1 MKIEKT
7 KEEMQE
13 FYKKH
18 QKENQ
23 EESLNKVQ
31 SEQEIQRKEFEK
43 KQKEIEL
50 KKEKQVRVSNE
61 FTNIAKQLL
70 LKFIDLEDD
79 QKYMPVECENI
90 IKEYYKNWFNN
101 DKDSYLPE
109 SQKRVINFFK
119 DVLLECKKI
128 DIAEPV
134 ISRTYLEIVKK
145 YYKEYEYKK

>member
-31 SEQEIQRKEFEK
+31 YEKEIQRKEDEK

-70 LKFIDLEDD
+70 LKFIDLDLYKITIHESKKKRDAF
-79 QKYMPVECENI
+79 
-90 IKEYYKNWFNN
+90 IK
-101 DKDSYLPE
+101 
-109 SQKRVINFFK
+109 KRNKKANHKPKKFK
-119 DVLLECKKI
+119 KK
-128 DIAEPV
+128 
-134 ISRTYLEIVKK
+134 
-145 YYKEYEYKK
+145 